1 MNGIRR
7 SSGGRRRG
15 QRGWRL
21 LSMLR
26 SWPLALV
33 VLACAAAGGAA
44 GPSASAVT
52 ETCFGSTATVV
63 GTSGDDTIRGS
74 AGDDVIVAGDGNDH
88 IMGLEGDDVICGGSG
103 DDVLEG
109 GEGDDRLLGEAGT
122 DRLDGGPG
130 DFDRLDGGAG
140 DDTLIGGP
148 GEIDL
153 LRFDNAQG
161 PVVVDLTKGTATGD
175 GTDQLSGIEAAF
187 GTDYGGDRL
196 IGDQDSNYFASLK
209 GDDYVDGGPGSDAV
223 ILSSPTKADL
233 GRGIATGTDGTD
245 TLVGVEGLGATE
257 GRNTLIGD
265 SAENLLIGG
274 PGRDRLEGLGG
285 DDSLYGDPGNDTLLG
300 GPGADLLVGGPGKD
314 KIDGGEGGSDVLSYY
329 DSNKG
334 VHVDL
339 GAGRGAHGDQVSAVE
354 QVEGSPKNDRI
365 YGSKRPDELF
375 GGLGKDHLYGLAG
388 SDYLDGGGGG
398 DDLYPGP
405 GSDYCVNGR
414 VHGSKCEAVGAPTT
428 DTEPVLDRSA
438 RGVSGDAARASG
450 RVESLLEFL
459 DSRTSAASSARRG
472 QFRYRLFPTCVAKGG
487 RFTTTVSP
495 PSEMYP
501 YADDGSSERVRWQA
515 ILQRK
520 TNSGWQPVQQTEWAS
535 GDAGLS
541 NKPAGFINWTFDA
554 NRTLDYPATSKA
566 YSVPAGRYR
575 WFAVI
580 IWERSDY
587 PSQKPIPTYKRRP
600 PLKYVSSW
608 CRFPRQ

>member
-1 MNGIRR
+1 MNWIRT
-7 SSGGRRRG
+7 SSGRRRRG
-15 QRGWRL
+15 QPGWRL
-21 LSMLR
+21 LSTSR
-26 SWPLALV
+26 SWPLTLV
-33 VLACAAAGGAA
+33 VLVCAAAGGAA

-52 ETCFGSTATVV
+52 ETCFGLTATAV

-74 AGDDVIVAGDGNDH
+74 AGDDVIVVGDGNDH
-88 IMGLEGDDVICGGSG
+88 ISGLEGDDVICGGSG

-109 GEGDDRLLGEAGT
+109 GEGDDRLLGEAGV
-122 DRLDGGPG
+122 DRLDGGTG

-153 LRFDNAQG
+153 LRFDNAPG
-161 PVVVDLTKGTATGD
+161 PVVVDLTKGAATGD
-175 GTDQLSGIEAAF
+175 GTDQLSGIEASF
-187 GTDYGGDRL
+187 GTDFSNDRL
-196 IGDQDSNYFASLK
+196 IGDQDSNYFASK
-209 GDDYVDGGPGSDAV
+209 GGDDYVDGGAGSDAV
-223 ILSSPTKADL
+223 ILSSPTKANLAL
-233 GRGIATGTDGTD
+233 GKAAGTDGTD
-245 TLVGVEGLGATE
+245 TLVGVEGLGATV

-274 PGRDRLEGLGG
+274 PGQDRLEGSGG
-285 DDSLYGDPGNDTLLG
+285 DDWLYGYGGNDALLG
-300 GPGADLLVGGPGKD
+300 GPGADLLVGGTGKD
-314 KIDGGEGGSDVLSYY
+314 RIDGGEGGSDVLSYY

-339 GAGRGAHGDQVSAVE
+339 GAGRGAHGAQVSGVE

-365 YGSKRPDELF
+365 YGSKRPDVLF
-375 GGLGKDHLYGLAG
+375 GGSGKDHLYGLAG

-398 DDLYPGP
+398 DDLYPGR
-405 GSDYCVNGR
+405 GSDYCVNGT
-414 VHGSKCEAVGAPTT
+414 VHGSKCEAIGAPTT

-438 RGVSGDAARASG
+438 RGLFAGDPQAYG

-459 DSRTSAASSARRG
+459 DIRTAAAASARRG
-472 QFRYRLFPTCVAKGG
+472 QFRYRLFPTCVARGG

-501 YADDGSSERVRWQA
+501 YADDGGSERVRWQA
-515 ILQRK
+515 TLQHK
-520 TNSGWQPVQQTEWAS
+520 TKSGWEPVQQTEWAS

-554 NRTLDYPATSKA
+554 DRTKDYPATSKP

-575 WFAVI
+575 WFGVI

-587 PSQKPIPTYKRRP
+587 PSQKPIATYARRP
-600 PLKYVSSW
+600 PLKYVNSW